1 MERIPGKFYKFE
13 KVRDA
18 TKLQAVSRVGRRNLD
33 GSVSFHIVLSF
44 LWLEDQAIEDKDILG
59 NEDFILVTLYFVSI

>member
-13 KVRDA
+13 KVGDV
-18 TKLQAVSRVGRRNLD
+18 TKPQAVSRVGKRNL
-33 GSVSFHIVLSF
+33 GGNVSFHIVLSF
-44 LWLEDQAIEDKDILG
+44 LWLEDQAIEGKDILG

>member
-1 MERIPGKFYKFE
+1 MLQNHKQSLEWGK
-13 KVRDA
+13 
-18 TKLQAVSRVGRRNLD
+18 RNLD

-44 LWLEDQAIEDKDILG
+44 LWLEDQAIEGKDVLG